1 MSYAPDPNSFTAAG
15 QVFDYMAPTAAMEIV
30 LPAFTFGFSS
40 QQLSHLIYMNQCNP
54 ADIMAVG
61 ASWLQMAEKYL
72 TAGNRLD
79 DRVDGLEPDAWDG
92 EDRNKWQDH
101 AGKVSGQIVTIGA
114 FALEV
119 GIAMMTIG
127 AILAV
132 VVTAYSLFATAL
144 FAMAVAY
151 WAAMC
156 VPVVGQGAAQAIRGA
171 AMSVG
176 GVGYSIVKGLDTA
189 VTVMAKQA
197 AAFIGAGMTVSWAVL
212 AANDNVVNPLKVA
225 GPALTQFVQG
235 YAQFLARNYM
245 APGGGKH
252 AKFGP
257 SNLFMGGQGV
267 YNFGMNYSDNNQGAP
282 SDWRNKS
289 GTDPGNL
296 DVIPNFPRPSWM
308 SDPDAPTWR

>member
-1 MSYAPDPNSFTAAG
+1 MSYAPDPADFTTAG

-30 LPAFTFGFSS
+30 LPAFTFGLSC
-40 QQLSHLIYMNQCNP
+40 QQLSKLIYMDQCNP

-72 TAGNRLD
+72 TAGHRLD
-79 DRVDGLEPDAWDG
+79 DHVDGFAADAWEGD
-92 EDRNKWQDH
+92 DRDKWQDH
-101 AGKVSGQIVTIGA
+101 AEKVGVQLAAIGA

-119 GIAMMTIG
+119 GVTMMTIG

-132 VVTAYSLFATAL
+132 LVTAYSLFATAL

-171 AMSVG
+171 ALSVG
-176 GVGYSIVKGLDTA
+176 GVGYTIVKALDTA
-189 VTVMAKQA
+189 VTATAKVL
-197 AAFIGAGMTVSWAVL
+197 AAFISGGMTGSWIVL
-212 AANDNVVNPLKVA
+212 AASDNVVNPLKVA

-235 YAQFLARNYM
+235 YIQYKARNYM

-257 SNLFMGGQGV
+257 ANLFMGGQGV
-267 YNFGMNYSDNNQGAP
+267 YNFGMNYSDNSNGDLG
-282 SDWRNKS
+282 SLRTKT
-289 GTDPGNL
+289 GLDPGNL
-296 DVIPNFPRPSWM
+296 DVIGNFAKTPWT